1 MLPRTVSSGGGFPD
15 SPPSTRPASAAA
27 AAIRAAS
34 DQRTQYGG
42 SASPAAAVAAAAAAA
57 AATNGGAAAPA
68 VAKPNFGL
76 SGKLAQEQLKTA
88 SGAVLKAAEPADAHV
103 PREGDVKYALLVFK
117 GSECL
122 DTIYVS
128 SQSRYLI
135 GRDRSVVDLPV
146 DHPSCSKQHA
156 VLQYRIV
163 PDRDGGP
170 SQVKAYL
177 MDLESTNGT
186 LLNDVIKLE
195 PARFY
200 ELRAKDK
207 IRFGQS
213 TREFVLMEAPQ

>member
-1 MLPRTVSSGGGFPD
+1 MLPRTVSSSGGFPD

-27 AAIRAAS
+27 AAIRAGS

-42 SASPAAAVAAAAAAA
+42 SASPAAAAAAA
-57 AATNGGAAAPA
+57 NGGGAPATAA

-135 GRDRSVVDLPV
+135 GRDRTVVDLPV